1 LIESGISKFVN
12 DVNIVHMILS
22 VGLDRFVIV
31 GNLYIMF
38 WNYFEQFGLCIIYVW
53 G

>member
-1 LIESGISKFVN
+1 VNIGGVSNFVN
-12 DVNIVHMILS
+12 DVSIVYMILS

-38 WNYFEQFGLCIIYVW
+38 
-53 G
+53 